1 MGALLVREARVVR
14 EVFEAD
20 GLLLRQRILLADE
33 DVRLRAV
40 ERREAQAVV
49 EDGAPHDRLVGRI
62 EVEHADLTAQA
73 ANILEDLV
81 GLRLAHVKF
90 VLLTL
95 VLAQQVDE
103 SLDGKRIVLRRDT
116 KELLLRPLLA
126 VALPYHRLLLE
137 HLTRIGEEFLA
148 LDRQRDALVR
158 APEDRDAELFLQCV
172 DGGRQARL
180 RDEEPLRRLCDG
192 TR

>member
-62 EVEHADLTAQA
+62 EVEHADLAAQA
-73 ANILEDLV
+73 ADIFENLV
-81 GLRLAHVKF
+81 GLCLAHVEF
-90 VLLTL
+90 VLLSP

-103 SLDGKRIVLRRDT
+103 GLDGKRIVLRRNAE
-116 KELLLRPLLA
+116 ELLLRPLLA
-126 VALPYHRLLLE
+126 IALPDHRLLLE
-137 HLTRIGEEFLA
+137 HLARIGEEFLA

-192 TR
+192 T